1 MAQTAEQQARI
12 GRLERAV
19 LAPCCYAEPVAI
31 HQSEIAL
38 KMRLE
43 IAKWVISG
51 KSDQEI
57 LGAYVQEY
65 GAKVLVDPR
74 TIPAWWTPWIPWLT
88 VVFGVAV
95 VFLILKR
102 WRSNRLPPAPPSGF
116 EDRPLPDI
124 DIEDE
129 DAPGIAG

>member
-43 IAKWVISG
+43 IAKWVTAG

-74 TIPAWWTPWIPWLT
+74 TSPAWWAPWIPWLT
-88 VVFGVAV
+88 LVFGVAL
-95 VFLILKR
+95 VFWILKR
-102 WRSNRLPPAPPSGF
+102 WRSNRLPPAPPPGF
-116 EDRPLPDI
+116 EDRPLP